1 MTRVKYYTKYLFTY
15 MLVIIIFYGF
25 LKFMNYVD
33 IYKILN
39 GIYSINIYKLYICIY
54 YIMNFL
60 NIYFLNKLCLS
71 DIFTLK
77 YSYITRSNK
86 NKKIFSILL
95 LSIFTNMISSSFISL
110 LVNYYSLNDFIYI
123 IIYKEFIFL
132 VFLIF
137 RFVIKEY
144 TVPITVFLVSLPLF
158 TFKIYNLYVM
168 ITTCLIIV
176 ILMRKIYG
184 NKINKL

>member
-1 MTRVKYYTKYLFTY
+1 MTRVKYYTKYLFKY

-39 GIYSINIYKLYICIY
+39 GIYSINTYKLYICIY

-60 NIYFLNKLCLS
+60 NIYKLCLS

-110 LVNYYSLNDFIYI
+110 LVNYYSLNYFIYI

-176 ILMRKIYG
+176 ILMRRIYG

>member
-1 MTRVKYYTKYLFTY
+1 MTRVKYYTKYLFKY

-39 GIYSINIYKLYICIY
+39 GIYSINTYKLYICIY

-95 LSIFTNMISSSFISL
+95 LSILVLFEGIKHKLKRLHHFQLNL
-110 LVNYYSLNDFIYI
+110 LFLLSQLLIHFLLNQQV
-123 IIYKEFIFL
+123 L
-132 VFLIF
+132 L
-137 RFVIKEY
+137 
-144 TVPITVFLVSLPLF
+144 L
-158 TFKIYNLYVM
+158 
-168 ITTCLIIV
+168 
-176 ILMRKIYG
+176 
-184 NKINKL
+184 